1 MRPVADVKRP
11 TSRTIHQ
18 SGPLEVDVGRREL
31 RVRGI
36 TAPLGSRAFEIV
48 EALVEAAGELVSKD
62 DLMDRVW
69 PGAIVEESTLWVHMS
84 AVRKALGSERGIL
97 KTSARRGY
105 RLLGT
110 WKAVRQTQPID
121 QQPKETGSTPAF
133 TNNLPSAVANLIG
146 REQVDTADLRA
157 AKTVLEALR

>member
-1 MRPVADVKRP
+1 MQPVADVNRP
-11 TSRTIHQ
+11 TSQVTYQ
-18 SGPLEVDVGRREL
+18 SGPLEIDVSRREL
-31 RVRGI
+31 RVHGV

-97 KTSARRGY
+97 KTVAGRGY
-105 RLLGT
+105 RL
-110 WKAVRQTQPID
+110 V
-121 QQPKETGSTPAF
+121 
-133 TNNLPSAVANLIG
+133 
-146 REQVDTADLRA
+146 
-157 AKTVLEALR
+157 